1 MKKIKGTIFILL
13 GFVLVVPALADP
25 IGTGSSIANSL
36 YTKIFVWKEILTWFF
51 RYTLT
56 KPRID

>member
-1 MKKIKGTIFILL
+1 MKKIKGAIFVLL

-36 YTKIFVWKEILTWFF
+36 YTKIVVWKEILTWFF
-51 RYTLT
+51 STL
-56 KPRID
+56 